1 MKILHVQWSVLGTA
15 DIEEAFLA
23 EGYDV
28 VRFPF
33 SKNQDVVHNQ
43 KVEEEL
49 TTALHKEVPDVVFS
63 FNFFP
68 VISKVCTKEGIQY
81 ISWIFDDPCVFL
93 YSDTVT
99 NACNRIYVFDK
110 ELMFIDEDSK
120 GTYTISDVYENVV
133 YEGRMREM
141 SHEQML
147 GMFVK
152 LISCL
157 FEATSVHI
165 TQLEVP
171 ELSGYH
177 VYNYYE
183 PHMFIIDVENSHAEK
198 HSQTFENITINY

>member
-1 MKILHVQWSVLGTA
+1 MSGMYNEYCMKFKN
-15 DIEEAFLA
+15 EEIKKDF
-23 EGYDV
+23 YDK
-28 VRFPF
+28 F
-33 SKNQDVVHNQ
+33 SKEIQAKIICIAEDGAKINFESSRKIETVAFD
-43 KVEEEL
+43 E
-49 TTALHKEVPDVVFS
+49 KE
-63 FNFFP
+63 N
-68 VISKVCTKEGIQY
+68 IAIM
-81 ISWIFDDPCVFL
+81 FL
-93 YSDTVT
+93 GYQTS
-99 NACNRIYVFDK
+99 IYVFDK
-110 ELMFIDEDSK
+110 EIMFIDEDSK